1 MDSVYH
7 DLKEKHGNKY
17 DNPKLRLWARM
28 IIGGLH
34 ENTNEPPPVPAFHCE
49 SKRRKDSLSGALTD
63 AAGVLVKYLEKKI
76 QGIYQIKPK

>member
-28 IIGGLH
+28 VVGGLY
-34 ENTNEPPPVPAFHCE
+34 ESTDEPPAVPAFHHE
-49 SKRRKDSLSGALTD
+49 QKRRKDSLCGALTD
-63 AAGVLVKYLEKKI
+63 AAGVLVKYMDRKV
-76 QGIYQIKPK
+76 QRIYQIHPK